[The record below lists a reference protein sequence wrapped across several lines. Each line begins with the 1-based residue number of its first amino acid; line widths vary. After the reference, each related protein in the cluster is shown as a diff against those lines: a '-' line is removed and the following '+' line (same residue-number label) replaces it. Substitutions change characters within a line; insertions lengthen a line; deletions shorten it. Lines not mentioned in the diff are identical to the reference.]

1 MWVGGCLTWIPA
13 CAGKTGSEGWLV
25 CYLGDWWRTWIPA
38 CAGKTGSEGWLVCYL
53 GDWVAN
59 LDTGLR
65 RHDRFRGVAGVGV
78 GDWIP
83 VFAGMTGLEAWLG
96 LGSVIGYRSSPV

>member
-1 MWVGGCLTWIPA
+1 VIGGELGYRPA
-13 CAGKTGSEGWLV
+13 PVRQVQRGGWFV
-25 CYLGDWWRTWIPA
+25 ISVIGWRTWIPA